1 MWYLIVSTPDLCNL
15 TYFKKCLSEDW
26 NSILIFVSAKE
37 WLLWLMMRY
46 FTPLIANAKNLQKVM
61 LVSLFL
67 RFLNDISILI
77 LNVTKTRGQRESII

>member
-1 MWYLIVSTPDLCNL
+1 MLGPVWNLIVSTPDLCTL

-46 FTPLIANAKNLQKVM
+46 FTPLIANAKNLQNVM

-67 RFLNDISILI
+67 RFL
-77 LNVTKTRGQRESII
+77 